1 MLPLLL
7 PPPSLVRASS
17 QLSRTLKVKQVTRL
31 YIRLSSTSTP
41 TLLPNVSDIA
51 RDGEDQ
57 EDRDDQQRVTT
68 KSAAF
73 SHFFDART
81 PLPVSSNTLSSNKP
95 KASHEITSASR
106 QAVANLRQAIRTR
119 APVHVIQAYG
129 LLVQAHQRHAH
140 DVQDS
145 SSRALDTSQI
155 SFPVRKND
163 IQTAIK
169 CLIQHAQT
177 GGRMDS
183 DLAKACQQM
192 FDDMGQRFGFR
203 IGPTDLHR
211 QLHIQCLSKRPA
223 SDICNAFEQ
232 LRTKHP
238 EWRTTWVD
246 WNMVISHLVNRRKYE
261 HAVKVWQDMLG
272 LGVEPEED
280 LRRTME
286 RVYTA
291 INKTIKDE
299 DDRPQLAQE
308 ETIVGTDS
316 VATTIM
322 SLCEQVS
329 IGHEHDSE
337 LGAKLHAHVG
347 QLRQEMDSCPR
358 TANDTTAWN
367 ALLRYEAFVGGPAH
381 ALQTAKQAYRPDLF
395 DASTLSLL
403 LRLHTEEL
411 NDLQSSDEA
420 LELLDQIQTAI
431 DPKRSLT
438 ADDQCYSVMMLGL
451 LHNSSLEDAA
461 QPSPNQIR
469 EAQLLYDHVRSI
481 GLPPTPLLVKPLLVA
496 YCEAF
501 LPSLPSAIR
510 LVDDLLES
518 LPASSRKSTAS
529 KARKANRPATIDMAI
544 ILSVIEAC
552 VKLKDIASARNFVSR
567 LYEAGVV
574 ISATDLLLLM
584 RRLMGIATSWSEAFH
599 IYRSLNLFPTWSS
612 AGLRT
617 PTTGLDERGYLS
629 LLDHLRTLTFS
640 DPASPSLPLAA
651 PPEEL
656 LGILHDM
663 RSADHRPTCIVYT
676 SILDYYSKTPTP
688 SYVGVQATH
697 EMLKRDEGLEPDLPL
712 INALMN
718 AYNRVGE
725 PAMVL
730 AIWDSLIATRQ
741 EIDGVTLSVFFD
753 TAGRHGLLSLARK
766 AMGTVRRLEAE
777 GVGGGGRSVLTKGA
791 WDSWL
796 ECLARCGRLEEA
808 IELSFG
814 EMRKSLFREALD
826 RHDFD
831 VVDDGG
837 GLTVNELLTKSAQAP
852 VKDRRGHVVGPD
864 AKTFGVLLRFAARER
879 DRRQKRYTAGL
890 LPGPP
895 SEARIGG
902 SVIGGTSVWHTL
914 KNRIREELSWL
925 YPQVKHVGE
934 QTSL

>member
-1 MLPLLL
+1 MLPFLL
-7 PPPSLVRASS
+7 PPPSLVRVSS
-17 QLSRTLKVKQVTRL
+17 QLPRRIKVKQIAQSS
-31 YIRLSSTSTP
+31 IRTSSTSTP
-41 TLLPNVSDIA
+41 TLASNVSSSA
-51 RDGEDQ
+51 GDGEDQ
-57 EDRDDQQRVTT
+57 EDRADQRRPST

-81 PLPVSSNTLSSNKP
+81 PLPTSPNATLSSKP

-106 QAVANLRQAIRTR
+106 QAVANLRQAISTR
-119 APVHVIQAYG
+119 APANITQAYDH
-129 LLVQAHQRHAH
+129 LVHTQERHAI
-140 DVQDS
+140 DVRNS
-145 SSRALDTSQI
+145 SSRVLNASQI
-155 SFPVRKND
+155 GFPVRKND
-163 IQTAIK
+163 IQTAIR
-169 CLIQHAQT
+169 CLVQHAQT
-177 GGRMDS
+177 EGRMDS
-183 DLAKACQQM
+183 DLAKACQRM
-192 FDDMGQRFGFR
+192 FDDMSQRFGFR

-211 QLHIQCLSKRPA
+211 QLHIQCLSKRSV
-223 SDICNAFEQ
+223 SDICSAFEQ

-238 EWRTTWVD
+238 EWQTTSVD
-246 WNMVISHLVNRRKYE
+246 WNMVISHLANRRKYE
-261 HAVKVWQDMLG
+261 HAVKIWRDMLE

-291 INKTIKDE
+291 INKAIKDE

-308 ETIVGTDS
+308 ETIVAADS
-316 VATTIM
+316 VAMTIM
-322 SLCEQVS
+322 SLCEQAS
-329 IGHEHDSE
+329 TGHEHDSE
-337 LGAKLHAHVG
+337 LRAKLHTHVV
-347 QLRQEMDSCPR
+347 QLRQDMDSCPR

-381 ALQTAKQAYRPDLF
+381 ALQTAKQAYRPGVF

-420 LELLDQIQTAI
+420 LELLNRIQSAI
-431 DPKRSLT
+431 DPKRAIT
-438 ADDQCYSVMMLGL
+438 ADDQCYSVIMLGL
-451 LHNSSLEDAA
+451 LNNASTEDAA

-469 EAQLLYDHVRSI
+469 EAQLLYDHVRSL
-481 GLPPTPLLVKPLLVA
+481 GLAPTPLLVKPLLVA

-510 LVDDLLES
+510 IVEDLLET
-518 LPASSRKSTAS
+518 LPASARKSTAS
-529 KARKANRPATIDMAI
+529 KVGKANWPSTIDMTI
-544 ILSVIEAC
+544 IVPVIEAC
-552 VKLKDIASARNFVSR
+552 VKLKDIASARKLISR

-574 ISATDLLLLM
+574 MSATDLLLLM

-599 IYRSLNLFPTWSS
+599 IYRSLNRFPTSSS
-612 AGLRT
+612 AGLRSS
-617 PTTGLDERGYLS
+617 TTGLDERGYMS
-629 LLDHLRTLTFS
+629 LLDHLRTLTFL
-640 DPASPSLPLAA
+640 DPGSPSLPLAA

-663 RSADHRPTCIVYT
+663 RSANYRPTCIVYT
-676 SILDYYSKTPTP
+676 SILDYYSKTPSP

-766 AMGTVRRLEAE
+766 ALGTVRRFEAE
-777 GVGGGGRSVLTKGA
+777 AVGGGARSVLTKGA

-808 IELSFG
+808 IELAFG
-814 EMRKSLFREALD
+814 EMRRSLFREALD
-826 RHDFD
+826 HHDFD
-831 VVDDGG
+831 CVDDSG
-837 GLTVNELLTKSAQAP
+837 VNELLIKSAQAP
-852 VKDRRGHVVGPD
+852 MKDRRGHVVGPD

-895 SEARIGG
+895 SEARIGS
-902 SVIGGTSVWHTL
+902 SVVGGTSVWHTL
-914 KNRIREELSWL
+914 RNRIREELSWI